1 MMIVAGYG
9 DVYISHISDVRLDYK
24 LSDQDSYK
32 HLSKHYTRCTGPIKI
47 EERKGNK
54 KSQLSLTEMGT
65 VHGPQSEPASASHLI
80 DICWVIGH
88 VIVVSQ
94 CPTNRLMMLR
104 SATSGQHGL
113 NIIDVFIDT
122 EK

>member
-1 MMIVAGYG
+1 MSNNNGSAFSNLCKRMICWSDNDDCCWLYG

-54 KSQLSLTEMGT
+54 KSQLSLTEKGT
-65 VHGPQSEPASASHLI
+65 VHGPRVNLQVQAISLI
-80 DICWVIGH
+80 FVGSLD
-88 VIVVSQ
+88 
-94 CPTNRLMMLR
+94 M
-104 SATSGQHGL
+104 
-113 NIIDVFIDT
+113 
-122 EK
+122 